1 MNEAKAEMLIKILE
15 DPKKMIEDNNKL
27 MEVARFIS
35 SALKQNPN

>member
-1 MNEAKAEMLIKILE
+1 MMNEAKAEMLIKILE

-35 SALKQNPN
+35 SALK